1 MKSKG
6 SKCGEHKT
14 SMDMR
19 TLTRKPQ
26 SLVVSH
32 YAAAFRT
39 LALGEQQTVLQ
50 SLRQLLAL
58 FKTQQSLW
66 RFLCCGLSRRSKH
79 LIFEEL
85 LKKQGVHDKASRAFI
100 SLLVQKNRLNL
111 LSDLVDH
118 LLLCQKETIRVVSA
132 TKISDKEIDGYQQAF
147 ATLTTKAPNTP
158 KKELVI
164 DNTVQKDL
172 LRGVVIVFRTLV
184 IDASLKGNLERFVQK
199 VIHET
204 PLSSLSPCKEL

>member
-6 SKCGEHKT
+6 SKSREHKM

-19 TLTRKPQ
+19 TLTRRPQ

-32 YAAAFRT
+32 YAAVFRT

-50 SLRQLLAL
+50 SLRQLLTL

-66 RFLCCGLSRRSKH
+66 RFLCCGLSRRSKR
-79 LIFEEL
+79 LIFEAL
-85 LKKQGVHDKASRAFI
+85 LKKQGIHDKASHAFVG
-100 SLLVQKNRLNL
+100 LLVQKNRLNL

-118 LLLCQKETIRVVSA
+118 LLLCQKETIRIVSA
-132 TKISDKEIDGYQQAF
+132 EKISNNDIDGYQQAF
-147 ATLTTKAPNTP
+147 EALTTKAPDTP

-172 LRGVVIVFRTLV
+172 LSGVVIIFRTLV
-184 IDASLKGNLERFVQK
+184 IDASLKGNLERFFQK

-204 PLSSLSPCKEL
+204 PLSSLSSCKEL

>member
-1 MKSKG
+1 M
-6 SKCGEHKT
+6 

-39 LALGEQQTVLQ
+39 LALSEQQTVLQ
-50 SLRQLLAL
+50 SLRQILTL
-58 FKTQQSLW
+58 FKAQQSLW

-79 LIFEEL
+79 LIFEAL
-85 LKKQGVHDKASRAFI
+85 LKKQGIHDKASHAFVG
-100 SLLVQKNRLNL
+100 LLVQKNRLNL

-118 LLLCQKETIRVVSA
+118 LLLCQKETIRIISA
-132 TKISDKEIDGYQQAF
+132 EKISNNDIDVYQQAF
-147 ATLTTKAPNTP
+147 EALTTKAPDTP

-172 LRGVVIVFRTLV
+172 LSGVVIIFRTLV
-184 IDASLKGNLERFVQK
+184 IDASLKGNLERFFQK
-199 VIHET
+199 IIHET
-204 PLSSLSPCKEL
+204 PLSSLSSCKEL

>member
-1 MKSKG
+1 
-6 SKCGEHKT
+6 
-14 SMDMR
+14 MR

-26 SLVVSH
+26 SLVVSR

-39 LALGEQQTVLQ
+39 LALSTQQTVLQ
-50 SLRQLLAL
+50 SLRQLLTL

-66 RFLCCGLSRRSKH
+66 RFLCCGLSKRSKH
-79 LIFEEL
+79 LIFEAL
-85 LKKQGVHDKASRAFI
+85 LKKQGIHDKASHAFVD
-100 SLLVQKNRLNL
+100 LLVQKNRLNL

-118 LLLCQKETIRVVSA
+118 LLLCQKETIRIVSA
-132 TKISDKEIDGYQQAF
+132 EKISNNDIDGYQQAF
-147 ATLTTKAPNTP
+147 EALTTKTPDTP

-172 LRGVVIVFRTLV
+172 LSGVVIIFRTLV
-184 IDASLKGNLERFVQK
+184 IDASLKGNLERFFQK

-204 PLSSLSPCKEL
+204 PLSSLSSCKEL